1 MNIFVSAAAAGVA
14 ALVPLA
20 AGAAPTEPTT
30 PEELTVTATSLA
42 RVLQP
47 VQVLEGAELLKR
59 SAPTLG
65 ETLANEPGISSSY
78 FGPASSRPIIR
89 GLSGSR
95 VIMLTDS
102 SPTLDVADVSPDH
115 AVTVEPLLADRI
127 EIIRGPTTL
136 LYGSSA
142 AGGIVNVVDSRVPK
156 TVAEAPVSGA
166 VEVRGDTATE
176 ERTLVGR
183 LDGGQG
189 AFAWHL
195 DAFTRSTENIDIP
208 GFATADPA
216 ERSPDESA
224 DTLANSYSDSDG
236 FAAGASWVGSRGFL
250 GASVSRLESTYGLPG
265 PKEEEGDPG
274 EPELFEGP
282 FLDLE
287 QTRIDIRGEYALNTA
302 AFETVRFT
310 LGQND
315 YVHQEIE
322 PSGEVATRFDNEQWQ
337 ARVELAHTPVL
348 GFNGVLGVQLDDR
361 DFSAVG
367 EEAFVSATET
377 EALGLFL
384 VEERDFEWGSINLG
398 ARVESLEHTNVNL
411 PGYDEDAFSLAA
423 GTVIKAGANNE
434 FVVNL
439 SRTERNAN
447 AEELYSD
454 GAHLATR
461 LFEVG
466 LLAPDG
472 GGSADTEVSTNVEL
486 GLRDT
491 VGQLTW
497 DTSVYYYDIS
507 DYIYLDLTGAIVDE
521 LPEAIYTQADAE
533 FYGAEGQAE
542 YRFERTRG
550 VEPSVRVFGDFV
562 RARLADGGLL
572 PRIPPWRAGLTLAAT
587 GTDWESSIDV
597 IHHGAQNDVSSF
609 TTDNF
614 TLVNL
619 NYVRRFNA
627 FKTDWELFGR
637 INNLTDAEARRSASF
652 LAAFAPL
659 PGRTLTLGFRARFGN
674 SST

>member
-1 MNIFVSAAAAGVA
+1 MNLYIRAVAASAAALIPFA
-14 ALVPLA
+14 AQSADA
-20 AGAAPTEPTT
+20 ASP
-30 PEELTVTATSLA
+30 PEEVTVTATSLA

-47 VQVLEGAELLKR
+47 VQVLEGVELTLK
-59 SAPTLG
+59 STPSLG

-95 VIMLTDS
+95 LIMLTDS

-127 EIIRGPTTL
+127 EIIRGPGTL

-142 AGGIVNVVDSRVPK
+142 AGGIVNVLDSRVPK
-156 TVAEAPVSGA
+156 TASETPVSGA
-166 VEVRGDTATE
+166 VEVRGDTAAE
-176 ERTLVGR
+176 ERTVVGR

-216 ERSPDESA
+216 ERSPDERP

-236 FAAGASWVGSRGFL
+236 FAAGASWVGSRGYV

-274 EPELFEGP
+274 EPEFFEGP

-287 QTRIDIRGEYALNTA
+287 QTRIDVRGEYALNTA

-310 LGQND
+310 LGNND

-322 PSGEVATRFDNEQWQ
+322 PSGEVATRFDNDQWQ
-337 ARVELAHTPVL
+337 ARLELAHTPLL

-361 DFSAVG
+361 EFSAVG
-367 EEAFVSATET
+367 EEAFVTATET
-377 EALGLFL
+377 QALGLFL
-384 VEERDFEWGSINLG
+384 LEERDYDWGSLNLA

-411 PGYDEDAFSLAA
+411 PRYDENAFSLAA
-423 GTVIKAGANNE
+423 GTVIKAGAANE
-434 FVVNL
+434 LVINL
-439 SRTERNAN
+439 SRTERNPN

-461 LFEVG
+461 QFEVG
-466 LLAPDG
+466 LLAAG
-472 GGSADTEVSTNVEL
+472 TTAETETSTNVEL
-486 GLRDT
+486 GLRST
-491 VGQLTW
+491 AGQFTW
-497 DTSVYYYDIS
+497 DTSVYYYDIG
-507 DYIYLDLTGAIVDE
+507 DYIYQDLTGNVIDD

-542 YRFERTRG
+542 YRFAPTRG
-550 VEPSVRVFGDFV
+550 LEPRVRVFGDFV
-562 RARLADGGLL
+562 RARLNNGELL
-572 PRIPPWRAGLTLAAT
+572 PRIPPWRTGISLAVQAT
-587 GTDWESSIDV
+587 RWESSVDV
-597 IHHGAQNDVSSF
+597 VHHGAQNDVSSF
-609 TTDNF
+609 ATDNF
-614 TLVNL
+614 TLVNV
-619 NYVRRFNA
+619 NYSRNLKLFA
-627 FKTDWELFGR
+627 TDLQLFAR
-637 INNLTDAEARRSASF
+637 INNLTDVEARRSASF

-659 PGRTLTLGFRARFGN
+659 PARSLTVGVRAQFGG
-674 SST
+674 